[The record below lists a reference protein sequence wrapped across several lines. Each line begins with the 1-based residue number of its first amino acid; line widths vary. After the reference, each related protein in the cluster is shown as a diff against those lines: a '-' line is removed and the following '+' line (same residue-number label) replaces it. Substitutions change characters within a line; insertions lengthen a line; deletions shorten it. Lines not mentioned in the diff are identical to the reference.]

1 MNVSEATRSEE
12 IYIDVL
18 EDVKS
23 EFPSFELVRKADSRF
38 MKFLAFL
45 LFFNKAFMADFVTTI
60 GNTIWVP
67 DKWDKWPAV
76 SRAEVL
82 RHERIHLRQQVRYG
96 MPRYVFMYLLW
107 PLPFLRAK
115 GRTMLEQ
122 EAYKESLVA
131 RAEYYGVESLAGD
144 NMRESFIGHFT
155 SGEYGWMWTKRADI
169 ELWYDTCLEEIHEQS
184 S

>member
-82 RHERIHLRQQVRYG
+82 RHERIHLR
-96 MPRYVFMYLLW
+96 
-107 PLPFLRAK
+107 
-115 GRTMLEQ
+115 
-122 EAYKESLVA
+122 
-131 RAEYYGVESLAGD
+131 
-144 NMRESFIGHFT
+144 
-155 SGEYGWMWTKRADI
+155 
-169 ELWYDTCLEEIHEQS
+169 
-184 S
+184 